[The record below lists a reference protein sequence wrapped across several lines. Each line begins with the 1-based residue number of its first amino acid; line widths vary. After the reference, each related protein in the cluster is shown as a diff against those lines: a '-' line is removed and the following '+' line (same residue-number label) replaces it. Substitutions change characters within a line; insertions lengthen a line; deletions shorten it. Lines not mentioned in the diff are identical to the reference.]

1 MSSSSRADRRIYPK
15 KPSKKKD
22 ANSEQDKGNENNKEA
37 GRKRKKNGGEDG
49 AETSRDGAR
58 RNAQVQDNR
67 PDQHMS
73 QPVRG
78 VQNQGEGSGSRPVTR
93 STQ

>member
-1 MSSSSRADRRIYPK
+1 M
-15 KPSKKKD
+15 
-22 ANSEQDKGNENNKEA
+22 DKGNENNKEA

-49 AETSRDGAR
+49 AETSKVGAK